1 MEREDTPC
9 KKCQSR
15 ELLWCLAWNSLGER
29 EGSAS
34 GGSSYSVW
42 AVRGPRT
49 ESQEAICMHLYFP
62 RHTLIILSETI
73 LHCGVADL
81 VWDSHRHSAVW
92 CGALSQMIHWIN
104 DWYWWYMYDSTT
116 YSHLLSLMAGY
127 KRRRVESCVRVNNNY
142 WVFPFRSPSWQVST
156 SDCHHHGFQKSD
168 KGYTVTSVQTWPTI
182 APWTSL
188 MATHTSC
195 KDECKRL
202 LAQLHNSNFTPYAHA
217 TRGLSV
223 WFVDQ
228 LVCPFSPPPL
238 FFGVFARLRHVRKWA
253 NNSWTRS
260 STDPILSWARCC
272 VFM

>member
-1 MEREDTPC
+1 MPCMEFT
-9 KKCQSR
+9 
-15 ELLWCLAWNSLGER
+15 GR
-29 EGSAS
+29 EGGGCLWWKQLFSVS
-34 GGSSYSVW
+34 GEGSEDRV
-42 AVRGPRT
+42 PR
-49 ESQEAICMHLYFP
+49 SKLHAFVFP

-92 CGALSQMIHWIN
+92 CGALSQMIDWIN

-116 YSHLLSLMAGY
+116 YSHPLSLMAGY

-228 LVCPFSPPPL
+228 LVCPFSPPSPFL
-238 FFGVFARLRHVRKWA
+238 VFCTFTAR
-253 NNSWTRS
+253 T
-260 STDPILSWARCC
+260 
-272 VFM
+272 